1 MLNLV
6 KKDLKLSKKI
16 NIFAVIYALFIAT
29 MGLTM
34 PDHPVA
40 NILYV
45 LGMVILIF
53 ISVIYTNGYDD
64 KYKSEIIL
72 NSFPIDRKDIV
83 RGKYISLIIY
93 IIIACSAVLIFTNI
107 ILKIGIITN
116 GRSAN
121 IWNAIFAA
129 NISLIF
135 YSIYYPFYFKLGEGL
150 RSFNTI
156 LWILMTVGPAI
167 IGKSFKKLEE
177 IGYLE
182 KILSIDI
189 NKINLYLF
197 IFSLMMFYVSL
208 QISKKIYTRKEF

>member
-29 MGLTM
+29 MGLIM

-45 LGMVILIF
+45 LGIIILIF
-53 ISVIYTNGYDD
+53 VSVIYTNGYDD

-72 NSFPIDRKDIV
+72 NSFPIDRRNIV
-83 RGKYISLIIY
+83 RGKYITLVIY

-107 ILKIGIITN
+107 IFKLGIITN

-121 IWNAIFAA
+121 IWNAIFAT

-156 LWILMTVGPAI
+156 LWILMTVSPAI
-167 IGKSFKKLEE
+167 ISKSFKKLEE
-177 IGYLE
+177 IGYLG

-189 NKINLYLF
+189 NKINLYLL
-197 IFSLMMFYVSL
+197 IFSLIMFYISL
-208 QISKKIYTRKEF
+208 QISKRIYMGKEF

>member
-29 MGLTM
+29 MGLIM

-45 LGMVILIF
+45 LGIIILIF
-53 ISVIYTNGYDD
+53 VSVIYTNGYDD

-72 NSFPIDRKDIV
+72 NSFPIARRNIV
-83 RGKYISLIIY
+83 RGKYTTLVIY
-93 IIIACSAVLIFTNI
+93 IIIGCSAVLIFTNI
-107 ILKIGIITN
+107 ILKLGIITN
-116 GRSAN
+116 GRSAS

-156 LWILMTVGPAI
+156 LWILMTVSPAI
-167 IGKSFKKLEE
+167 ISKSFKKLEE
-177 IGYLE
+177 IGYLG

-189 NKINLYLF
+189 NKINLYLL
-197 IFSLMMFYVSL
+197 IFALIMFYISL
-208 QISKKIYTRKEF
+208 QISKKIYMGKEF

>member
-208 QISKKIYTRKEF
+208 QISKKIYMGKEF